1 MTSESEFHF
10 KTLSF
15 DKNPSDSR
23 LRCSWRD
30 TLPIKVTHTHTNTHN
45 STQCHKS
52 IKLSVT
58 QQRSPQNSHAISGAV
73 KNTSDRLLHLISLP
87 SLFLLGQ
94 GTHLTLLILN
104 RLSVSSNTTSPTDLI
119 KHCTY

>member
-1 MTSESEFHF
+1 LTRILP
-10 KTLSF
+10 TP
-15 DKNPSDSR
+15 DYGW
-23 LRCSWRD
+23 SWRD

-45 STQCHKS
+45 SSQCHKS

-58 QQRSPQNSHAISGAV
+58 QQPSPQNSHAISGAV
-73 KNTSDRLLHLISLP
+73 KNTSDRLLHLISLL

-104 RLSVSSNTTSPTDLI
+104 RLSVSYNTSSPTDLI